1 MNWQTKV
8 YTRESLKAM
17 NPETVL
23 AERKQKIRSAVHEIH
38 EEVLYRA
45 RRGETSASILV
56 TRTKIKERPDFML
69 EVMDRVKEMFPDSAI
84 VYGTTLELM
93 HCLHNITV
101 SWS

>member
-1 MNWQTKV
+1 MSWQTKI
-8 YTRESLKAM
+8 YTKESLKAL
-17 NPETVL
+17 NPEVII
-23 AERKQKIRSAVHEIH
+23 AERRQKIRSAVHEIQN
-38 EEVLYRA
+38 EVLYRA

-56 TRTKIKERPDFML
+56 TRTRITERPDFML
-69 EVMDRVKEMFPDSAI
+69 EIVDRVKEMFPDSAI